1 MRKGNRFSAVCTA
14 AGLFLVSGLLFAH
27 HSNSIYDEETYV
39 SLMGAVSKFEF
50 INPHVLIHLDV
61 KDTAG
66 NVVTWATLGGPPN
79 RMSKGSGWTSKTFRQ
94 GEELTIIGFPF
105 RDGRAGMLFQKI
117 IRADGEVVPLSETV
131 TSFSR
136 RQDREISIS
145 RQYGT
150 KSK

>member
-1 MRKGNRFSAVCTA
+1 MRKGKGFSVVWGA
-14 AGLFLVSGLLFAH
+14 AGVLFVAGLLFAH
-27 HSNSIYDEETYV
+27 HSNSIYDEETYI
-39 SLMGAVSKFEF
+39 SLTGAVSKFEF
-50 INPHVLIHLDV
+50 INPHVLVHLDV
-61 KDTAG
+61 KDAAG

-105 RDGRAGMLFQKI
+105 RDGRPGMLFQKI
-117 IRADGEVVPLSETV
+117 IRAGGEAVPLSETV

-136 RQDREISIS
+136 RQEREIPIS